1 MAYKTLTLDLLLT
14 CLRGG
19 GRLGAGLGAAF
30 IPFSLGSYVEVIH
43 RLTHCIEE
51 VNNERAITNN
61 CLA

>member
-43 RLTHCIEE
+43 CLTYCIVE
-51 VNNERAITNN
+51 VNNERVITSYK
-61 CLA
+61 